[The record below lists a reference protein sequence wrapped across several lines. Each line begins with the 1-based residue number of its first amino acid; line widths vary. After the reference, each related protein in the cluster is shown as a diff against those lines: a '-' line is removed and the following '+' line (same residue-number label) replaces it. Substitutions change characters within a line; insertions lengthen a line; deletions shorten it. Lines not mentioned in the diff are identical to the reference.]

1 MAQIFAGLAR
11 LTPGA
16 DLPVQAAAVCYRQ
29 NRYSV
34 EFLLV
39 KTSSGKWTFPKG
51 RLNPSMSASESA
63 AREAWE
69 EAGARGEIAEKHFA
83 SYIDTKRALGH
94 DSRTR
99 EVRILTY
106 LLEVYGTVTPKE
118 TGRRP
123 TWYEAREAKKRLAE
137 GRASIYGR
145 LIANIVDAALENLAK
160 QERKR
165 SRLLARAQGQ
175 RLAPV
180 R

>member
-1 MAQIFAGLAR
+1 MAHIFAGLAQLSLR
-11 LTPGA
+11 A

-29 NRYSV
+29 NGSSV

-69 EAGARGEIAEKHFA
+69 EAGVHGQIAKKHFG
-83 SYIDTKRALGH
+83 SYVDTKRALGH
-94 DSRTR
+94 DLRTS
-99 EVRILTY
+99 EVRILAY
-106 LLEVYGTVTPKE
+106 LLEVYHTVEPEE
-118 TGRRP
+118 TGRYP
-123 TWYEAREAKKRLAE
+123 TWYEAREAKKRLSE
-137 GRASIYGR
+137 GRVAIYGK
-145 LIANIVDAALENLAK
+145 LIANIVDAALENLPK
-160 QERKR
+160 QQSKR
-165 SRLLARAQGQ
+165 PRALARTRGQ

>member
-11 LTPGA
+11 LASGA
-16 DLPVQAAAVCYRQ
+16 ALPVQAAAVCYRQ
-29 NRYSV
+29 NRSSV

-69 EAGARGEIAEKHFA
+69 EAGARGQIAEKHFA
-83 SYIDTKRALGH
+83 SYIDTKRAMGH

-106 LLEVYGTVTPKE
+106 LFEVYGTVTPE
-118 TGRRP
+118 EAGRRP

-137 GRASIYGR
+137 GRASIYGG
-145 LIANIVDAALENLAK
+145 LIANIVDVALQILAK

-165 SRLLARAQGQ
+165 SRVLVRGREQ
-175 RLAPV
+175 RLAPL

>member
-1 MAQIFAGLAR
+1 MAHIFAGLAR
-11 LTPGA
+11 LASRA
-16 DLPVQAAAVCYRQ
+16 DLPIQAAAVCYRQ
-29 NRYSV
+29 NGSSV

-69 EAGARGEIAEKHFA
+69 EAGARGQIAKKHFG
-83 SYIDTKRALGH
+83 SYVDTKRTLGH
-94 DSRTR
+94 DSRAC

-106 LLEVYGTVTPKE
+106 LLEVYSTVAPEE
-118 TGRRP
+118 TGRYP

-137 GRASIYGR
+137 GRVAIYGK
-145 LIANIVDAALENLAK
+145 LIANIVDAALENLPK
-160 QERKR
+160 QPGKR
-165 SRLLARAQGQ
+165 SRVLARTRGQ

>member
-1 MAQIFAGLAR
+1 MAHIFAGLAR
-11 LTPGA
+11 LLRA
-16 DLPVQAAAVCYRQ
+16 DLPVQAAAVCYRH
-29 NRYSV
+29 NGSSV

-69 EAGARGEIAEKHFA
+69 EAGAHGQIAKKHFG
-83 SYIDTKRALGH
+83 SYVDTKRTLGH
-94 DSRTR
+94 NLRTS
-99 EVRILTY
+99 EVRILAY
-106 LLEVYGTVTPKE
+106 LLEVYSMVEPE
-118 TGRRP
+118 EAGRCP

-137 GRASIYGR
+137 GRVAIYGK
-145 LIANIVDAALENLAK
+145 LIANIVDAALENLPK
-160 QERKR
+160 HQGKR
-165 SRLLARAQGQ
+165 PRVLARTRGQ

>member
-1 MAQIFAGLAR
+1 MAHIFAGLAR
-11 LTPGA
+11 LSSRA
-16 DLPVQAAAVCYRQ
+16 DLPVQAAAVCYRG
-29 NRYSV
+29 NGPSV

-69 EAGARGEIAEKHFA
+69 EAGARGQIAKKHFG
-83 SYIDTKRALGH
+83 SYVDTKRTLGH
-94 DSRTR
+94 DLRTS
-99 EVRILTY
+99 EVRILAY
-106 LLEVYGTVTPKE
+106 LLEVYSTVEPE
-118 TGRRP
+118 ESGRYP

-137 GRASIYGR
+137 GRAAIYGK
-145 LIANIVDAALENLAK
+145 LIAKIVDAALENLPR
-160 QERKR
+160 QQGKR
-165 SRLLARAQGQ
+165 SRVLARAREQ

>member
-11 LTPGA
+11 LASRA

-29 NRYSV
+29 NRSSV

-69 EAGARGEIAEKHFA
+69 EAGARGQIAEKHFA

-106 LLEVYGTVTPKE
+106 LLEVYGTVAPE
-118 TGRRP
+118 ESGRCP
-123 TWYEAREAKKRLAE
+123 TWYEARQAKKRLAE
-137 GRASIYGR
+137 GRASIYGT

-160 QERKR
+160 QQRKQ
-165 SRLLARAQGQ
+165 SRVMSRTREQ

>member
-1 MAQIFAGLAR
+1 MAHIFAGLAR
-11 LTPGA
+11 LSSRA

-29 NRYSV
+29 NRSSV

-69 EAGARGEIAEKHFA
+69 EAGARGQIAKKHFD
-83 SYIDTKRALGH
+83 SYVDTKRTLGH
-94 DSRTR
+94 DLRTS
-99 EVRILTY
+99 EVRILAY
-106 LLEVYGTVTPKE
+106 LLEVYSTVEPE
-118 TGRRP
+118 ESGRYP

-137 GRASIYGR
+137 GRAAIYGK
-145 LIANIVDAALENLAK
+145 LIAKIVDAALENLPR
-160 QERKR
+160 QQGKR
-165 SRLLARAQGQ
+165 SRVLAGARGQ

>member
-1 MAQIFAGLAR
+1 MAHIFAGLAR
-11 LTPGA
+11 LSSRA
-16 DLPVQAAAVCYRQ
+16 DLPVQAAAVCYRE
-29 NRYSV
+29 NGPSV

-69 EAGARGEIAEKHFA
+69 EAGARGQIAKKHFG
-83 SYIDTKRALGH
+83 SYVDTKRTLGH
-94 DSRTR
+94 DLRTS
-99 EVRILTY
+99 EVRIFAY
-106 LLEVYGTVTPKE
+106 LLEVYSTVEPE
-118 TGRRP
+118 ESGRYP

-137 GRASIYGR
+137 GRAAIYGK
-145 LIANIVDAALENLAK
+145 LIAKIVDAALENLPR
-160 QERKR
+160 QQGKR
-165 SRLLARAQGQ
+165 SRVLARAREQ